1 MPFWRWLR
9 SRDPHGIA
17 LRRAVRAA
25 VVVPVNFAVGS
36 QLIGDVQVAT
46 FAAFGSFALL
56 MFVNF
61 TGSLAGRFGS
71 YLVLAVAGAGLISL
85 GTLVATPDWLAVAA
99 MAVVAF
105 AVLFAGSV
113 SSTTAA
119 AGQAAL
125 LTFILPVLV
134 PGAVSVIPQRLAGWG
149 IACAV
154 CVPIALFVWPPSEQN
169 VLRARTGEMCRSL
182 AAMLRLEQPP
192 PGAGDPLVAVTRAN
206 AALRES
212 FRASAARPAALSL
225 GSRLVVR
232 AVDELEWLSAIVV
245 NACSD
250 APETWPERGR
260 QLREIAARVL
270 QSCAEILAP
279 GGSDAATCDQLA
291 ACLADLERARF
302 AVADETVAEL
312 QRSTGAS
319 DDVVAGELERPL
331 YAAHQLGFAVAVIGE
346 TVTRISIADSR
357 PWLAKLLGR
366 RPAVDEPG
374 ALTAAEQVA
383 AGQFDRHSVWLQNSV
398 RAAAGLTIAVLLA
411 RVLGAQ
417 QAFWIGLG
425 ALSVLRSNALSTGG
439 TVARA
444 LIGTLVGF
452 AIGGLLVAAIG
463 TSHVVLWTLLP
474 IVALLAA
481 FAPQAISFTAGQ
493 AGFTVFTIILF
504 NILAPAGWQIG
515 VVRIEDVALGC
526 LASVVAGALFW
537 PRGAGPALAAAL
549 DDAYRTAADYLAE
562 SVAQLTA
569 RRAADLDTAGVA
581 AAAAT
586 RLDDAFR
593 QYLAERGAKHVSLE
607 SVTAL
612 TNGAARV
619 RLAGGAV
626 RRLTGPAPG
635 DVDDEALR
643 ATIGV
648 LDRST
653 AEVADWYRS
662 LADVFGTGSECLPVV
677 DGPSESF
684 LDVVLPA
691 VQRCGD
697 PERAARAERL
707 LWAGQYVGD
716 VSQLRRGLVG
726 PSRQVREARAVPWW
740 SLRR

>member
-1 MPFWRWLR
+1 MRFWHWLR
-9 SRDPHGIA
+9 SRDPHGAA
-17 LRRAVRAA
+17 LRRAARAA
-25 VVVPVNFAVGS
+25 VVVPVNFAIGS
-36 QLIGDVQVAT
+36 ELIGNVQVAT

-71 YLVLAVAGAGLISL
+71 YAMLALFGAGFVAL
-85 GTLVATPDWLAVAA
+85 GTVVTSPDWLAVVA
-99 MAVVAF
+99 MA
-105 AVLFAGSV
+105 AVSFLVIFAGSV

-134 PGAVSVIPQRLAGWG
+134 PGPVSVIPQRLAGWA
-149 IACAV
+149 IACGV
-154 CVPIALFVWPPSEQN
+154 CIPVVLFIWPPTEQY
-169 VLRARTGEMCRSL
+169 VLRGRTAEMCRAL
-182 AAMLRLEQPP
+182 AAMLRLEQPA
-192 PGAGDPLVAVTRAN
+192 PGEGDSLVAVMRAR

-212 FRASAARPAALSL
+212 FRTSAARPAALSL

-250 APETWPERGR
+250 APETWPPRG
-260 QLREIAARVL
+260 QELRA
-270 QSCAEILAP
+270 
-279 GGSDAATCDQLA
+279 AATRVMQ
-291 ACLADLERARF
+291 ACADLLDGSGSSDELSAHLADLDRARV
-302 AVADETVAEL
+302 AVADETLAEL
-312 QRSTGAS
+312 RRSAGSS

-331 YAAHQLGFAVAVIGE
+331 YAAHQLGFAVAVVGE
-346 TVTRISIADSR
+346 TVTRIVIADARS
-357 PWLAKLLGR
+357 WLARILGR
-366 RPAVDEPG
+366 RPAIDEPG
-374 ALTAAEQVA
+374 AISAAEQVA
-383 AGQFDRHSVWLQNSV
+383 TGHLDRHSVWLQNSV
-398 RAAAGLTIAVLLA
+398 RAAAGLAFAVLLA
-411 RVLGAQ
+411 RISGAQ

-444 LIGTLVGF
+444 LLGTLIGF
-452 AIGGLLVAAIG
+452 VIGGALVAAIG
-463 TSHVVLWTLLP
+463 TDHAVLWTLMP
-474 IVALLAA
+474 IVILIAA
-481 FAPQAISFTAGQ
+481 FVPQAISFTAGQ
-493 AGFTVFTIILF
+493 VGFTVFTIILF

-549 DDAYRTAADYLAE
+549 DDAYRTSADYLAE
-562 SVAQLTA
+562 SVEALTA
-569 RRAADLDTAGVA
+569 RRPTVADTAGLA
-581 AAAAT
+581 EAAAT

-593 QYLAERGAKHVSLE
+593 QYLAERGAKQVSLE

-619 RLAGGAV
+619 RLAGSAV
-626 RRLTGPAPG
+626 RQLSAAPQE
-635 DVDDEALR
+635 VDDDLRLR

-648 LDRST
+648 LDRSI
-653 AEVADWYRS
+653 EKVADWYRS
-662 LADVFGTGSECLPVV
+662 LATGFSTGAECLPVV

-691 VQRCGD
+691 VERCGD
-697 PERAARAERL
+697 AARASRAERL
-707 LWAGQYVGD
+707 LWAGQYLGD
-716 VSQLRRGLVG
+716 VSRLRTKLIG
-726 PSRQVREARAVPWW
+726 PAEQVRDARTVPWW

>member
-1 MPFWRWLR
+1 M
-9 SRDPHGIA
+9 
-17 LRRAVRAA
+17 V
-25 VVVPVNFAVGS
+25 
-36 QLIGDVQVAT
+36 T
-46 FAAFGSFALL
+46 
-56 MFVNF
+56 
-61 TGSLAGRFGS
+61 
-71 YLVLAVAGAGLISL
+71 
-85 GTLVATPDWLAVAA
+85 TPDWLAVVA
-99 MAVVAF
+99 MALVGF

-113 SSTTAA
+113 SSTTAS

-134 PGAVSVIPQRLAGWG
+134 PGPMSVIPQRLAGWG

-154 CVPIALFVWPPSEQN
+154 CIPVALFVWPPSDQN
-169 VLRARTGEMCRSL
+169 VLRARTAELCRAL
-182 AAMLRLEQPP
+182 AAMLRLEQPA
-192 PGAGDPLVAVTRAN
+192 PGTGDSLVAVVRAN
-206 AALRES
+206 AALREA

-245 NACSD
+245 NACAD
-250 APETWPERGR
+250 APETWPVRGQ
-260 QLREIAARVL
+260 QLRAIAARVL
-270 QSCAEILAP
+270 QSCSQILAP
-279 GGSDAATCDQLA
+279 GGSGDVSCDDLA
-291 ACLADLERARF
+291 ACLAELEQARL
-302 AVADETVAEL
+302 AVGDETLTEL
-312 QRSTGAS
+312 QRAAEPV
-319 DDVVAGELERPL
+319 DVVAGELERPL
-331 YAAHQLGFAVAVIGE
+331 YAAHQLGFAIAVIGD
-346 TVTRISIADSR
+346 TVTRIAIADSR
-357 PWLAKLLGR
+357 SWVAKLLGR

-374 ALTAAEQVA
+374 ALSAAEQVA
-383 AGQFDRHSVWLQNSV
+383 AGHLDRHSVWLQNSV
-398 RAAAGLTIAVLLA
+398 RAAAGLAIAVLLA

-425 ALSVLRSNALSTGG
+425 ALSVLRSNALSTGT

-444 LIGTLVGF
+444 LLGTLIGF
-452 AIGGLLVAAIG
+452 VIGGALVAAIG
-463 TSHVVLWTLLP
+463 TDHAVLWTLMP
-474 IVALLAA
+474 IVILMAA
-481 FAPQAISFTAGQ
+481 FAPQAISFAAGQ

-537 PRGAGPALAAAL
+537 PRGAGAALGAAL

-562 SVAQLTA
+562 SVEQLTA
-569 RRAADLDTAGVA
+569 RRAADVDTASLA
-581 AAAAT
+581 EAAAT

-593 QYLAERGAKHVSLE
+593 QYLAERGAKRVSLE

-626 RRLTGPAPG
+626 RRLSEPASCDG
-635 DVDDEALR
+635 DDDALR
-643 ATIGV
+643 ATVGV

-662 LADVFGTGSECLPVV
+662 LAEVFATGSTCLPVV
-677 DGPSESF
+677 AGPSESF

-691 VQRCGD
+691 VHRCGD
-697 PERAARAERL
+697 SDRAARAERL

-716 VSQLRRGLVG
+716 ISRLRANLVA
-726 PSRQVREARAVPWW
+726 PAEQVRDARTTKWW
-740 SLRR
+740 SLAS